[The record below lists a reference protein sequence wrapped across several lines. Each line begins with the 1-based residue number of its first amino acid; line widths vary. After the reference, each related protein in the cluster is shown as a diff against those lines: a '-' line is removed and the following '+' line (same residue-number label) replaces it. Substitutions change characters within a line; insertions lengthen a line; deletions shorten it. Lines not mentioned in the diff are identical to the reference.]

1 MRPLPSAFDPDSSP
15 TAAPRLAERKA
26 GHEAALASVREAL
39 DEAANAR
46 SEKAIARHREQ
57 NKRTAKER
65 IDLLLDP
72 GAPFL
77 EIGALAAR
85 GMYDGG
91 VHKAGSIGGVGV
103 IEGRTCVIQANDAM
117 VKGGTIYP
125 MGVKK
130 TLRLQAIAMENRLP
144 FVSLVDSGGAYLPL
158 QSEVF
163 PDIDDGGRIFYNQAR
178 MSKMGI
184 PQLCAVMGL
193 CTAGAAYIPAM
204 SDEVVHVR
212 GTGAIFLAGPPL
224 VRAATGEDVTTEE
237 LGGAVLHT
245 HVSGVSD
252 YLAENDDDAI
262 DILRRRVACLPQQG
276 APPARAPRAPRYDPH
291 ELYSIVPTEP
301 HVPYDIREVIAR
313 IVDGSEFEEFQA
325 NYGPTMV
332 CGWAYIHGYLVGVL
346 ANNGPIF
353 SESALKATHFI
364 ELCEKRGT
372 PLVFLQNVAGFIVG
386 KAYERGGI
394 TKHGQQMVAAVATC
408 TVPKFTVIVGGSFG
422 AGNYAMCGRAYSP
435 RFLWMWPTAQIAV
448 MGGEQAGR
456 VLIDVQNTQRARA
469 GLGPISPEEE
479 AMILEPVR
487 ANTRAEGNALHA
499 TANLW
504 DDGIIEPHRTRDV
517 LGLSLAAALHAPLPD
532 PPHGWPQGFSTFRF

>member
-1 MRPLPSAFDPDSSP
+1 MLPLPSAFDPTQP
-15 TAAPRLAERKA
+15 GTASFRAA
-26 GHEAALASVREAL
+26 HEKGLVELRGAL

-46 SEKAIARHREQ
+46 SAKALARHREQ
-57 NKRTAKER
+57 GKLTAQER
-65 IDLLLDP
+65 IGRLLDP

-85 GMYDGG
+85 GLYEGG
-91 VHKAGSIGGVGV
+91 VHKAGSLAGIGV
-103 IEGRTCVIQANDAM
+103 IEGRTCVVQANDAM

-130 TLRLQAIAMENRLP
+130 ALRLQAIAMENRLP
-144 FVSLVDSGGAYLPL
+144 FISLVDSGGAYLPL

-163 PDIDDGGRIFYNQAR
+163 PDVDDGGRIFYNQAR

-224 VRAATGEDVTTEE
+224 VRAATGEEVTTED
-237 LGGAVLHT
+237 LGGAVMHT

-252 YLAENDDDAI
+252 YLAESDTDAI
-262 DILRRRVACLPQQG
+262 DILRRRVACLPAAG
-276 APPARAPRAPRYDPH
+276 VRPSRAARAPLYDPQ
-291 ELYSIVPTEP
+291 ELYGLVPPEP
-301 HVPYDIREVIAR
+301 HIPYDIREVIAR
-313 IVDGSEFEEFQA
+313 TVDASEFEEFKP
-325 NYGPTMV
+325 NYGTTLV
-332 CGWAYIHGYLVGVL
+332 TGWAYIHGYLVGIL

-353 SESALKATHFI
+353 SECALKATHFI
-364 ELCEKRGT
+364 ELCDKRGI
-372 PLVFLQNVAGFIVG
+372 PLVFLQNVGGFIVG

-394 TKHGQQMVAAVATC
+394 TKHGQQMVAAVSTC

-435 RFLWMWPTAQIAV
+435 RFLWMWPNAQISV

-456 VLIDVQNTQRARA
+456 VLIDVQNAQRLRM
-469 GLGPISPEEE
+469 GLGPISAEEE
-479 AMILEPVR
+479 QMILVPVR
-487 ANTRAEGNALHA
+487 ENTRAEGNALHS

-517 LGLSLAAALHAPLPD
+517 LGLSIAAALHAPLRDGPE
-532 PPHGWPQGFSTFRF
+532 GLGVLRT